1 MEELYMKLKF
11 KFSSD
16 VTFHVNVEY
25 PYVDENE
32 ILSRIDKCIDNFEF
46 TFDDYALLDIVENY
60 LNDETW
66 ADISDLNCKVI
77 KNKSEFAAGEITF
90 DCEVEFNGNVGEYSI
105 KEADYEDEF
114 YQKFVWA
121 LSENGCYVDTYAI
134 YVDGDEVEDFDL
146 NVSWDT
152 NTIKYSCKVTED

>member
-1 MEELYMKLKF
+1 MKLKF

-16 VTFHVNVEY
+16 VTFHVNGEY

-46 TFDDYALLDIVENY
+46 TFDDYALLDIVENF

-77 KNKSEFAAGEITF
+77 KNKSEFVAGEITF

-105 KEADYEDEF
+105 EETDYEDEF

-121 LSENGCYVDTYAI
+121 LSENECYVDTYAI

-146 NVSWDT
+146 NVSYDT
-152 NTIKYSCKVTED
+152 NTVKYNCEIVGE

>member
-1 MEELYMKLKF
+1 MKLKF

-46 TFDDYALLDIVENY
+46 TFDDYALLDIVENF

-66 ADISDLNCKVI
+66 AEVSDLNCKVI
-77 KNKSEFAAGEITF
+77 KNKSEFVAGEITF

-105 KEADYEDEF
+105 EETDYEDEF

-121 LSENGCYVDTYAI
+121 LSENECYVDTHAI

-152 NTIKYSCKVTED
+152 NTIKYSCEVTED

>member
-1 MEELYMKLKF
+1 MKLKF

-16 VTFHVNVEY
+16 VTFHVNAEY

-46 TFDDYALLDIVENY
+46 TFDDYALLDIVENF

-66 ADISDLNCKVI
+66 AEVSDLNCKVI
-77 KNKSEFAAGEITF
+77 KNKSEFVAGEITF

-105 KEADYEDEF
+105 EETYYEDEF

-121 LSENGCYVDTYAI
+121 LSENECYVDTYAI

-152 NTIKYSCKVTED
+152 NTIKYSCEVTED

>member
-1 MEELYMKLKF
+1 MKLKF

-16 VTFHVNVEY
+16 LTFHVNVEY

-32 ILSRIDKCIDNFEF
+32 ILSRIEKRIDNFEF
-46 TFDDYALLDIVENY
+46 TFDDYALLDIVENF

-66 ADISDLNCKVI
+66 AEVSDLNCKVI
-77 KNKSEFAAGEITF
+77 KNKSEFVAGEITF

-105 KEADYEDEF
+105 EETDYEDEF

-121 LSENGCYVDTYAI
+121 LSENECYVDTYAI

-152 NTIKYSCKVTED
+152 NTIKYSCEVTED

>member
-1 MEELYMKLKF
+1 MKLKF

-16 VTFHVNVEY
+16 VTFHVNAEY

-46 TFDDYALLDIVENY
+46 TFDDYALRDIVENF

-66 ADISDLNCKVI
+66 AEVSDLNCKVT
-77 KNKSEFAAGEITF
+77 KNKSEFSAGEITF
-90 DCEVEFNGNVGEYSI
+90 DCEVEFDGNAGPYSI
-105 KEADYEDEF
+105 KNSNYEDEF
-114 YQKFVWA
+114 YQKFIWA
-121 LSENGCYVDTYAI
+121 LSKNECYVDTYAI

-152 NTIKYSCKVTED
+152 TTIKYSCEVTED

>member
-1 MEELYMKLKF
+1 MKLRF

-25 PYVDENE
+25 PHVDENE

-46 TFDDYALLDIVENY
+46 TFDDYALLDIVENF

-66 ADISDLNCKVI
+66 AEVSDLNCKVI
-77 KNKSEFAAGEITF
+77 KNKSEFSAGEITF
-90 DCEVEFNGNVGEYSI
+90 DCEVEFNGNVGEYNITDS
-105 KEADYEDEF
+105 EYEDEF

-146 NVSWDT
+146 NVSYDT
-152 NTIKYSCKVTED
+152 NTVKYNCEIVGE

>member
-1 MEELYMKLKF
+1 MKLKF

-32 ILSRIDKCIDNFEF
+32 ILSRIEKCIDNFEF

-66 ADISDLNCKVI
+66 AEVSELNCKVI
-77 KNKSEFAAGEITF
+77 KNKSELAAGEITF
-90 DCEVEFNGNVGEYSI
+90 DCEVEFNGNVGEYNINES
-105 KEADYEDEF
+105 DYEDGF
-114 YQKFVWA
+114 YQKFTWA
-121 LSENGCYVDTYAI
+121 LDENRCYLDTYAI
-134 YVDGDEVEDFDL
+134 YVDGDESSDFDL
-146 NVSWDT
+146 VASYDT
-152 NTIKYSCKVTED
+152 HTVKYSCEIVGE

>member
-1 MEELYMKLKF
+1 MKLKF

-16 VTFHVNVEY
+16 VTFHVNAEY

-46 TFDDYALLDIVENY
+46 TFDDYALLDIVENF

-66 ADISDLNCKVI
+66 AEVSDLNCKVI
-77 KNKSEFAAGEITF
+77 KNKSEFVAGEITF

-105 KEADYEDEF
+105 EETDYEDEF

-121 LSENGCYVDTYAI
+121 LSENECYVDTYAI

-152 NTIKYSCKVTED
+152 NTIKYSCEVTED

>member
-1 MEELYMKLKF
+1 MKLKF

-66 ADISDLNCKVI
+66 AEISDLNCKVI

-146 NVSWDT
+146 NASYDEYS
-152 NTIKYSCKVTED
+152 IKYSCEVTED

>member
-1 MEELYMKLKF
+1 MKLKF

-66 ADISDLNCKVI
+66 AEISDLNCKVI
-77 KNKSEFAAGEITF
+77 KNKSDFAAGEITF
-90 DCEVEFNGNVGEYSI
+90 DCEVEFNGTVGEYSI

-114 YQKFVWA
+114 YQKFAWA
-121 LSENGCYVDTYAI
+121 LSENECYVDTYAI

-152 NTIKYSCKVTED
+152 NTIKYSCEVTED

>member
-1 MEELYMKLKF
+1 MKLKF

-16 VTFHVNVEY
+16 LTFHVNVEY

-32 ILSRIDKCIDNFEF
+32 ILSRIEKCIDNFEF

-77 KNKSEFAAGEITF
+77 KNASDCSADEITF

-146 NVSWDT
+146 NVSYDT
-152 NTIKYSCKVTED
+152 NTIKYSCEVTED

>member
-1 MEELYMKLKF
+1 MKLKF

-66 ADISDLNCKVI
+66 AEISDLNCKVI

-90 DCEVEFNGNVGEYSI
+90 DCEVEFDGNVGDYNI
-105 KEADYEDEF
+105 KDAEYEDGF
-114 YQKFVWA
+114 YQRVVWA

-134 YVDGDEVEDFDL
+134 YNDSDESSDFDL
-146 NVSWDT
+146 VASYDT
-152 NTIKYSCKVTED
+152 DTIKYSCEVVEE

>member
-1 MEELYMKLKF
+1 MKLKF

-16 VTFHVNVEY
+16 VTFHVNAEY

-66 ADISDLNCKVI
+66 AEISDLNCKVI

-90 DCEVEFNGNVGEYSI
+90 DCEVEFNGTVGEYSI

-114 YQKFVWA
+114 YQKFAWA

-152 NTIKYSCKVTED
+152 NTIKYSCEVTED

>member
-1 MEELYMKLKF
+1 MKLKF

-60 LNDETW
+60 LKDETW
-66 ADISDLNCKVI
+66 ADISDLNRKVI

-146 NVSWDT
+146 NVAYDVD
-152 NTIKYSCKVTED
+152 TIKYSCEVTED

>member
-1 MEELYMKLKF
+1 MKLKF

-16 VTFHVNVEY
+16 VMFHVNVEY

-46 TFDDYALLDIVENY
+46 TFDDYALLDIVENF

-66 ADISDLNCKVI
+66 AEVSDLNCKVI
-77 KNKSEFAAGEITF
+77 KNKSEFVAGEITF

-105 KEADYEDEF
+105 EETDYEDEF

-121 LSENGCYVDTYAI
+121 LSENECYVDTYAI

-152 NTIKYSCKVTED
+152 NTIKYSCEVTED

>member
-1 MEELYMKLKF
+1 MKLKF

-46 TFDDYALLDIVENY
+46 TFDDYALLDIIENY

-146 NVSWDT
+146 NVSYDT
-152 NTIKYSCKVTED
+152 NTVKYNCEIVGE

>member
-1 MEELYMKLKF
+1 MKLKF

-66 ADISDLNCKVI
+66 AEISDLNCKVI
-77 KNKSEFAAGEITF
+77 KNKSEFAASEITF
-90 DCEVEFNGNVGEYSI
+90 DCEVEFNGTVGEYSI

-114 YQKFVWA
+114 YQKFAWA
-121 LSENGCYVDTYAI
+121 LIENRCYLDTYAI
-134 YVDGDEVEDFDL
+134 YKDSDESSDFDL
-146 NVSWDT
+146 VASYDT
-152 NTIKYSCKVTED
+152 GTVKYSCEVTED

>member
-1 MEELYMKLKF
+1 MKLKF

-32 ILSRIDKCIDNFEF
+32 ILSRIEKCIDNFEF
-46 TFDDYALLDIVENY
+46 TFDNYALLDIVENY

-77 KNKSEFAAGEITF
+77 KNKSEFSGGEITF
-90 DCEVEFNGNVGEYSI
+90 DCEVEFDGNKGAYKVTDAY
-105 KEADYEDEF
+105 YEDEF
-114 YQKFVWA
+114 YQEFVEA
-121 LSENGCYVDTYAI
+121 LLENSCYIDTYAI
-134 YVDGDEVEDFDL
+134 YNDSDEFSDFTLVASVDT
-146 NVSWDT
+146 DT
-152 NTIKYSCKVTED
+152 VKYSCELTED

>member
-1 MEELYMKLKF
+1 MKLKF

-46 TFDDYALLDIVENY
+46 TFDDYALLDIVENF

-66 ADISDLNCKVI
+66 AEVSDLNCKVI
-77 KNKSEFAAGEITF
+77 KNKSEFAVGEITF
-90 DCEVEFNGNVGEYSI
+90 NCEVEFNGNVGEYSI
-105 KEADYEDEF
+105 KEANYEDEF
-114 YQKFVWA
+114 YQKFIWA

-152 NTIKYSCKVTED
+152 NTIKYSCEVTED

>member
-1 MEELYMKLKF
+1 MKLKF

-46 TFDDYALLDIVENY
+46 TFDDYALLDIVENF

-66 ADISDLNCKVI
+66 AEVSDLNCKVI
-77 KNKSEFAAGEITF
+77 KNKSEFVASEITF

-105 KEADYEDEF
+105 EETDYEDEF

-121 LSENGCYVDTYAI
+121 LSENECYVDTYAI

-152 NTIKYSCKVTED
+152 NTIKYSCEVTED

>member
-1 MEELYMKLKF
+1 MKLKF

-46 TFDDYALLDIVENY
+46 TFDDYALLDIVENF
-60 LNDETW
+60 LNNETW
-66 ADISDLNCKVI
+66 AEVSDLNCKVI
-77 KNKSEFAAGEITF
+77 KNKSEFVTGEITF

-105 KEADYEDEF
+105 EETDYEDEF

-121 LSENGCYVDTYAI
+121 LSENECYVDTYAI

-146 NVSWDT
+146 NGTWDT
-152 NTIKYSCKVTED
+152 NTIKYSCEVTED

>member
-1 MEELYMKLKF
+1 MKLKF

-16 VTFHVNVEY
+16 LTFHVNVEY

-32 ILSRIDKCIDNFEF
+32 ILSRIEKCIDNFEF
-46 TFDDYALLDIVENY
+46 TFDDYALLDIVENF

-66 ADISDLNCKVI
+66 AEVSDLNCKVI

-105 KEADYEDEF
+105 NESYYEDEF

-134 YVDGDEVEDFDL
+134 YVDGDEVENFDL
-146 NVSWDT
+146 NVSYDT
-152 NTIKYSCKVTED
+152 NTIKYSCEVTED